1 MIDDMKK
8 VKGVLEEL
16 MRQNGRLKIL
26 GVFKEIN
33 GLLMKWQSFEIE
45 EKNKQF
51 YKNFYHE
58 LNFFIKNKDQEYF

>member
-1 MIDDMKK
+1 MKK
-8 VKGVLEEL
+8 VKGVLGEL
-16 MRQNGRLKIL
+16 MRQNGRLNTP

-33 GLLMKWQSFEIE
+33 GLLMKWQSLDIE

-51 YKNFYHE
+51 YKNFCHE